1 MEEIKTTSGGSYF
14 KKDQTAIHTMP
25 KRYLSSFKTSST
37 QAKSTGFLILAA
49 GVVMLGVAF
58 VFLYLYYSKPKEE
71 VLINQNSV
79 QNEVVNKISS
89 AEKKTDNVEEKNDI
103 KEEKSLASAKLD
115 DLGDDMDNYSI
126 NRDSD
131 LIQIATSSK
140 PATSTEKIVISTS
153 TKKIIIEPK
162 ATSSPIIYK
171 TANDSD
177 GDGLG
182 DIEELLLDCNLGAPD
197 SDGDGYNDLPELLSL
212 YNPAGGGKIIVN
224 PNIEKYVN
232 QSYNY
237 SLYYPNIWILKTAGG
252 DEALLFQ
259 ISTDQ
264 FIQIAIEPNAEG
276 KTIEEWYKE
285 QFGVNYIYD
294 EQKIIKEGWLGIK
307 NENGLVVYLKYPDS
321 SNIFAISYNPGVEG
335 VMNYKSIFD
344 MMVNSL
350 EIN

>member
-25 KRYLSSFKTSST
+25 KRYLSASKTSSA

-49 GVVMLGVAF
+49 GVVMLGAAF
-58 VFLYLYYSKPKEE
+58 VFLYVYYSKPEGE
-71 VLINQNSV
+71 ALINQNSA
-79 QNEVVNKISS
+79 QSEVVNKISP
-89 AEKKTDNVEEKNDI
+89 AEKKIDI
-103 KEEKSLASAKLD
+103 KEEKSPVSAKRD
-115 DLGDDMDNYSI
+115 DLDDDMDNYNI
-126 NRDSD
+126 NKDSV
-131 LIQIATSSK
+131 LIQTATSSK

-162 ATSSPIIYK
+162 ATSSPKIYK
-171 TANDSD
+171 AANDSD

-182 DIEELLLDCNLGAPD
+182 DIEELLLDCNLGSSD
-197 SDGDGYNDLPELLSL
+197 SDGDGYNDLEELLSL

-224 PNIEKYVN
+224 PNIEKYLN

-237 SLYYPNIWILKTAGG
+237 SLYHPNIWILKTVGG

-264 FIQIAIEPNAEG
+264 FIQVAVEPNAGG

-285 QFGVNYIYD
+285 QFGVNYIYG
-294 EQKIIKEGWLGIK
+294 EQKIDKEGWVGIK
-307 NENGLVVYLKYPDS
+307 SQDGLVVYLKNPDS
-321 SNIFAISYNPGVEG
+321 ANIFAISYNPGAEG